1 MTTLADRVRET
12 TTTTGTGSL
21 TLAGAS
27 FAYQS
32 FDDAF
37 GSGASVP
44 YCVVGG
50 ADWEVGVGTFTAP
63 STLART
69 SVLASSNS
77 GSAVNFPAGTKE
89 VFCTLPASLV
99 SDPAWTALSGR
110 VHPKTT
116 SDAVIIGATAAAGS
130 EKLRVV
136 GSTLLEGPLDVQ
148 ATGPSSV
155 VTSSGALTLT
165 AAAASTWK
173 TNAGALTLES
183 AAAATWRT
191 AAGALTVDSA
201 AALQLG
207 TTNATSL
214 AVGKSGITTT
224 VTGDLTQQTGA
235 LTLTPNAASQI
246 VTSSGALTITA
257 AAASTWK
264 TAAGAL
270 TLESAAAATWK
281 TAAGALTVDSA
292 AGLSLGVSS
301 ATRVDVGKSGIT
313 TTVTGGLS
321 QQTGAV
327 SLTANAASQ
336 VTTSS
341 GALTLTGAAAST
353 WKTTSGALTL
363 ESAASAT
370 WGTASGALTL
380 AAGGSNSLFLTT
392 NASKR
397 LVAGASGGVAI
408 GDSAPGTGIWL
419 DVQQPVHASTVPVAV
434 KVSGGAHTSCTA
446 GQNVI
451 DVHLALNRT
460 VGLANGSPTTLSPV
474 MVQAPTYSATSGTIT
489 NLFTV
494 AIDAAP
500 ALSGGIAATN
510 TGAFWIAAGL
520 AKFDGGLLATTGRFT
535 SDLATPYWA
544 RQGSDLALASTTLGA
559 TDLALVL
566 PIGSF
571 IVRAVVRWTN
581 GAATHSGIKTDFS
594 TSGAMTTSN
603 TSRTTSIHSVTNG
616 TILGCL
622 SNTNLTTTHGANGAA
637 SEVAVLLVDMHVQVT
652 AAGTLTLRAARN
664 SAGTTN
670 TTLLANSSIW
680 AMRQS

>member
-155 VTSSGALTLT
+155 VTSSGALTL
-165 AAAASTWK
+165 
-173 TNAGALTLES
+173 
-183 AAAATWRT
+183 
-191 AAGALTVDSA
+191 
-201 AALQLG
+201 
-207 TTNATSL
+207 
-214 AVGKSGITTT
+214 
-224 VTGDLTQQTGA
+224 
-235 LTLTPNAASQI
+235 
-246 VTSSGALTITA
+246 TA